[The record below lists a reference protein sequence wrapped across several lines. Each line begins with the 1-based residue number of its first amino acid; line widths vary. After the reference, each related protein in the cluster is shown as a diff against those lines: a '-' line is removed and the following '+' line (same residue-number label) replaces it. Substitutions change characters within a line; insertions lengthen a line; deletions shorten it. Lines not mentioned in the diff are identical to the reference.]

1 MLASCHALW
10 QLVCCVAISC
20 KSLAEAQPP
29 QEHRRL
35 LANSYCCEHKFGY
48 VRIHDTVWRR
58 QCLWQLVSSL
68 QPFFLLLS
76 CKTARHTVQAWL
88 YSVFL
93 SCIPASLQQH
103 ISCLPLPLLSFSSL
117 LSAMTTML
125 PLGHHLPFIQHFS
138 FHSLFEKTLA
148 CSRCCSTVS
157 DPCCK
162 TKTPIMLQARLP
174 V

>member
-1 MLASCHALW
+1 MLTSCHALW

-20 KSLAEAQPP
+20 KPLAEAQPP
-29 QEHRRL
+29 QEPPKL
-35 LANSYCCEHKFGY
+35 LS
-48 VRIHDTVWRR
+48 DTDVY
-58 QCLWQLVSSL
+58 WQTVTAVSTSL
-68 QPFFLLLS
+68 GMSESMTQSEEDSVFDSLSPVCSLFLLLS

-138 FHSLFEKTLA
+138 FHSLFENTCLLTLLLN
-148 CSRCCSTVS
+148 CVRPMS
-157 DPCCK
+157 
-162 TKTPIMLQARLP
+162 
-174 V
+174 

>member
-1 MLASCHALW
+1 MQVFSRGPAPTGTQTFTGKQLLLW
-10 QLVCCVAISC
+10 AQVWVCPNPWH
-20 KSLAEAQPP
+20 SLKKTVSLTA
-29 QEHRRL
+29 RL
-35 LANSYCCEHKFGY
+35 QSAA
-48 VRIHDTVWRR
+48 
-58 QCLWQLVSSL
+58 
-68 QPFFLLLS
+68 FFLLLS

-103 ISCLPLPLLSFSSL
+103 ISRLPLPLLSFSSL